1 LVCVAH
7 SFISQHPTH
16 ANWASVPLL

>member
-7 SFISQHPTH
+7 SVISQHPTH